1 MWDCIDKQRKKSRAE
16 RTRLTFILSVVITG
30 AIALV
35 WGTVVLPRTLRVN
48 NSADESTANT
58 SRPFQILLDNL
69 SIIADD
75 AKKGFDSIGEAFDS
89 LNLELEAD
97 EETLV
102 DEENSHLDLDSDL
115 LDTGSRGMVPDLE
128 FSEEIEVEIRGDDE
142 QTSAEELDN

>member
-1 MWDCIDKQRKKSRAE
+1 MWDWIDKQRKKSRAE

-97 EETLV
+97 EETSV

-115 LDTGSRGMVPDLE
+115 LNTGSRGMVSELE
-128 FSEEIEVEIRGDDE
+128 LNEEAEIEIRGDDE
-142 QTSAEELDN
+142 QIPAEEPDN